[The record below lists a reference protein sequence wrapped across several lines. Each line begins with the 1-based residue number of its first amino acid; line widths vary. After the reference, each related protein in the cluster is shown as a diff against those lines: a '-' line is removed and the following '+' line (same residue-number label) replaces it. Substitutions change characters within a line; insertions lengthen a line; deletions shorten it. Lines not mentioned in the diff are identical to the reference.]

1 MPIVFTSTSKIDLFE
16 IISPLP
22 FGPIYEK
29 FIKFINLVNSSK
41 FIVVYK
47 ESSFSFKPEIVNPE
61 FSGYSFS
68 FIGFFPIPSI
78 GCVILLFEIPVWFTI
93 LNE

>member
-1 MPIVFTSTSKIDLFE
+1 VNFVDDLPIVFTSTSKIDLFE

-41 FIVVYK
+41 CIVVYE
-47 ESSFSFKPEIVNPE
+47 ESSFSFSPEIVNPE
-61 FSGYSFS
+61 FSGYSS
-68 FIGFFPIPSI
+68 SLDGFIPIPSI
-78 GCVILLFEIPVWFTI
+78 GFVMLLFEGPD
-93 LNE
+93 